1 MLYKLKFNCW
11 DSDLTRDQVIA
22 LLISKYTLVSRVF
35 MASTV

>member
-1 MLYKLKFNCW
+1 MLYKLKVNRR

-22 LLISKYTLVSRVF
+22 LLISQYTLVSGVF